1 MFNIIPSNRWI
12 TLVLA
17 IGLLALL
24 VYGAARH
31 DPATIVIAAAL
42 LVFAAPITLL
52 SIINW
57 RQRHRGNQPD
67 QPRE

>member
-24 VYGAARH
+24 VYGAARR
-31 DPATIVIAAAL
+31 DPATIVIAIAL
-42 LVFAAPITLL
+42 LVFAAPVAALA
-52 SIINW
+52 IINW
-57 RQRHRGNQPD
+57 RQRRRGAQPD
-67 QPRE
+67 QPQE